1 MLHFFKIADDAEFF
15 KFHPFWFM
23 LNIVLIR
30 HGQTEGNADGLIQGQ
45 NDTPLTADG
54 IKDTL
59 AKAVKLREFKFN
71 AVYCSDLGRA
81 RHTYRLLQGAL
92 PLLPEAVY
100 QEELREIDFGEY
112 AGMKKEE
119 IMPTIL
125 RHKADTSLKYP
136 GGESGDD
143 LKTRVSRFLDF
154 CLTRHENET
163 VLIVSHYGVIETVL
177 RQFTD
182 RPTDTPLTIDPE
194 AVYQLCFDDLTSA
207 KVKVD

>member
-1 MLHFFKIADDAEFF
+1 
-15 KFHPFWFM
+15 M

-30 HGQTEGNADGLIQGQ
+30 HGQTEGNADGRIQGQ

-54 IKDTL
+54 IKHTL
-59 AKAVKLREFKFN
+59 AKALKLEKFLFN

-81 RHTYRLLQGAL
+81 RHTLKALQGAL
-92 PLLPEAVY
+92 PSLPEAIY
-100 QEELREIDFGEY
+100 SKELREIDFGEY

-125 RHKADTSLKYP
+125 RHKADTSRKYP

-143 LKTRVSRFLDF
+143 LKKRVFKFFGSCFE
-154 CLTRHENET
+154 RHEGQT
-163 VLIVSHYGVIETVL
+163 LLVVSHYGIMETAI

-182 RPTDTPLTIDPE
+182 HPADLPVTIAPE
-194 AVYQLCFDDLTSA
+194 AAYHLSFDGLTSA
-207 KVKVD
+207 RVKVL

>member
-30 HGQTEGNADGLIQGQ
+30 HGQTEGNAGGFIQGQ

-81 RHTYRLLQGAL
+81 RHTLKALQGAL
-92 PLLPEAVY
+92 PSLPEAVY
-100 QEELREIDFGEY
+100 SRELREIDFGEY

-119 IMPTIL
+119 IRPTIL
-125 RHKADTSLKYP
+125 RHKADTSMKYP

-143 LKTRVSRFLDF
+143 LKERVSRFF
-154 CLTRHENET
+154 TKCLERHKNET
-163 VLIVSHYGVIETVL
+163 VLIVTHYGVIETVL

-182 RPTDTPLTIDPE
+182 RPADTPVTMDPE
-194 AVYQLCFDDLTSA
+194 AVYHLSFDSLPSA
-207 KVKVD
+207 DVNVL